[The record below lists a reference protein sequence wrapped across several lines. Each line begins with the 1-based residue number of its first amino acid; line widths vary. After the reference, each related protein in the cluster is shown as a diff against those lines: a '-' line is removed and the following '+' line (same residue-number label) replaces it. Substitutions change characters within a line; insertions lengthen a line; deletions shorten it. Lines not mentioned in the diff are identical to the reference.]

1 MEEVEWQRRIYAE
14 IFTLAFY
21 KQIASFPWPEKQ
33 KELVE
38 LSKIL
43 QNNSFQWKTGWGEKD
58 RNRSENKTTEE
69 YTCNWKAEIFSTKR
83 LVSQTG
89 LENHK
94 MVNPIRISNFHEFSC
109 HCVSWQHNWYAI
121 MHYATQTLAG
131 LKSVFSP
138 IKMVEISV
146 ATSTIQYTHNNEVYE
161 IWNGLISQISVKL
174 EGRSYELRISVSEA
188 LVRLNLDFF
197 IFLKWPFHCFW
208 AKIIDPVEK
217 LPPPN
222 WS

>member
-94 MVNPIRISNFHEFSC
+94 NGKPNPNKQLSRIFVPLCLVAAQLICNYALCNSNNSGAKISLQPHQNGWNICRNQYYTVYSQQWSLWNMKRIDFPNFSK
-109 HCVSWQHNWYAI
+109 V
-121 MHYATQTLAG
+121 
-131 LKSVFSP
+131 
-138 IKMVEISV
+138 
-146 ATSTIQYTHNNEVYE
+146 
-161 IWNGLISQISVKL
+161 
-174 EGRSYELRISVSEA
+174 GRKELRV
-188 LVRLNLDFF
+188 
-197 IFLKWPFHCFW
+197 
-208 AKIIDPVEK
+208 
-217 LPPPN
+217 
-222 WS
+222 

>member
-43 QNNSFQWKTGWGEKD
+43 QNNSFQPKTGWGED

-109 HCVSWQHNWYAI
+109 HCVSWQH
-121 MHYATQTLAG
+121 
-131 LKSVFSP
+131 
-138 IKMVEISV
+138 
-146 ATSTIQYTHNNEVYE
+146 STILKTMKFMKRIDYPNF
-161 IWNGLISQISVKL
+161 SKL
-174 EGRSYELRISVSEA
+174 GRKELEFRFLSSGT
-188 LVRLNLDFF
+188 LKLRFF
-197 IFLKWPFHCFW
+197 FKMTLLLFL
-208 AKIIDPVEK
+208 
-217 LPPPN
+217 
-222 WS
+222 S